1 MPSKYPNRPFLWL
14 MNWNCPGHFPPG
26 TYFPDGVR
34 MALSAAGGFYYQYFG
49 VFFKRR
55 VFPFAPFHHFIVHG
69 YCDSVGRKFQFYR
82 EGGDIPSFGYRFF
95 VIYGYFHLS
104 GFLSL
109 RKERLMQG
117 EIRTMQSLRQHCL
130 RQVRGYD
137 LSPQGTPLRWLFVAK
152 IVQAERNKKLNSF
165 NFFIAEAQPILDGV
179 KDRFIN

>member
-1 MPSKYPNRPFLWL
+1 
-14 MNWNCPGHFPPG
+14 
-26 TYFPDGVR
+26 
-34 MALSAAGGFYYQYFG
+34 
-49 VFFKRR
+49 
-55 VFPFAPFHHFIVHG
+55 
-69 YCDSVGRKFQFYR
+69 
-82 EGGDIPSFGYRFF
+82 
-95 VIYGYFHLS
+95 
-104 GFLSL
+104 
-109 RKERLMQG
+109 MQG